1 MSREADCSGSLAWR
15 APPLPAVSS
24 PSLLHTQLERLAELA
39 IPTEAD
45 SCARERVASRVA
57 RLVQRSLGRSAHPT
71 LFGSSTTGLAL
82 PLSDLDVHVS
92 VAGCSSAIVPLS
104 LVDEYCQRKRGLAL
118 DGRVEFVRGAKVPI
132 VSFVEARSGLGV
144 DISANAPSGLRT
156 SEAARAALNAM
167 PVLRPLI
174 LALKIGLGQHGLNK
188 PRYGGIG
195 SHMLFAMVH
204 TALCGQ
210 LSSDLDLGTLLQ
222 DVLARYARQP
232 GLRCAEPASGQE
244 CGGAAWAWPS
254 IRNTI
259 EEWSRRLAAHGCLS
273 GLLEGWPQG
282 GLLESAEQLR
292 SVCEVEPPRAP
303 RVHRGSFSRS
313 RSRSPG
319 RSRSRSPRRSR
330 SRSPRRS
337 RSRSPRRS
345 RSPVRRRSRS
355 RSRSRSP
362 SPSRRGGR
370 RERRRGDDF
379 APPYQGD
386 HEAPESVCALLSHGA
401 D

>member
-1 MSREADCSGSLAWR
+1 MSRETDCTGSLAWR
-15 APPLPAVSS
+15 APPLPAISS
-24 PSLLHTQLERLAELA
+24 PSLLHAQLERLAELA

-82 PLSDLDVHVS
+82 PISDLDVHVG

-132 VSFVEARSGLGV
+132 VSFIEARSGLGV

-210 LSSDLDLGTLLQ
+210 LSSDLDLDLGTLLQ
-222 DVLARYARQP
+222 GVLARYARQP
-232 GLRCAEPASGQE
+232 SLRCAEPAGGQE
-244 CGGAAWAWPS
+244 CGGAAWAWPT
-254 IRNTI
+254 IRRT
-259 EEWSRRLAAHGCLS
+259 
-273 GLLEGWPQG
+273 P
-282 GLLESAEQLR
+282 
-292 SVCEVEPPRAP
+292 
-303 RVHRGSFSRS
+303 
-313 RSRSPG
+313 
-319 RSRSRSPRRSR
+319 
-330 SRSPRRS
+330 
-337 RSRSPRRS
+337 
-345 RSPVRRRSRS
+345 
-355 RSRSRSP
+355 
-362 SPSRRGGR
+362 
-370 RERRRGDDF
+370 
-379 APPYQGD
+379 
-386 HEAPESVCALLSHGA
+386 
-401 D
+401 